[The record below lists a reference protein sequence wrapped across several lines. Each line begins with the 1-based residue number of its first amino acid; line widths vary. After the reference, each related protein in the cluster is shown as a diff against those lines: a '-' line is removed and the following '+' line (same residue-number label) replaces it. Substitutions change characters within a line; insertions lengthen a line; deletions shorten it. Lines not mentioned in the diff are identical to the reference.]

1 MGRLEVCEHIKDC
14 ADGKGM
20 MGASIVMTTCAGVEG
35 ILKLMMVLCG
45 WRGLCGC
52 PGFIETKQL

>member
-35 ILKLMMVLCG
+35 MFKVDDGIVWVAGTVWMSRVH
-45 WRGLCGC
+45 
-52 PGFIETKQL
+52 